1 MPMNMVSTNRRSA
14 TGCGRIDGPADNDQ
28 ERYQLMAGATAI
40 VHEIQA
46 LFGTTT
52 IGVTMWGRLVLVAS
66 SVLIMVELEKTVIW
80 RIDRNR

>member
-1 MPMNMVSTNRRSA
+1 
-14 TGCGRIDGPADNDQ
+14 
-28 ERYQLMAGATAI
+28 MAGATAI